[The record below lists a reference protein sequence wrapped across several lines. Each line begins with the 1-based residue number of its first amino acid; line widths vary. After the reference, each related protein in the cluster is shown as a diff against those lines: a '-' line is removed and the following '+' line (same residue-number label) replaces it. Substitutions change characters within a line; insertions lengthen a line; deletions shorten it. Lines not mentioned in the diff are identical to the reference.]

1 MQHSSY
7 LLCVSA
13 KRLWVGLVLTLAMAS
28 MAGAQESDTEPAAAS
43 GTATTDT
50 ASAPSRSKVQE
61 QSLERLL
68 PATQQR
74 RLDIDDQAF
83 LGLFLPAAQP
93 KALGSIILI
102 AGQDEHADWPVLI
115 GPARRQLSAEG
126 WHTLAI
132 SLPERGYAAP
142 GLGDEQ
148 STSPELQYRT
158 QVLARIQAARQVL
171 EAEGGADKDL
181 PIVLLGRGEGALW
194 ALIAAAET
202 GSPPTAALILQD
214 LPVTAEG
221 ETTSTL
227 LLEQWAGPTYDILI
241 SPAEHA
247 EARKLQARRL
257 AHNRYQQLIWPQS
270 GHSELKQQMLIKRLG
285 GWLKRA
291 LSETPGNA

>member
-1 MQHSSY
+1 MQHSSP
-7 LLCVSA
+7 LFDLPAKKLCT
-13 KRLWVGLVLTLAMAS
+13 GLALMLAMAS
-28 MAGAQESDTEPAAAS
+28 MAGAQESNAEPAAAND
-43 GTATTDT
+43 TATTDT
-50 ASAPSRSKVQE
+50 VSAPSRSKVQE

-83 LGLFLPAAQP
+83 LGLFLPAARP

-115 GPARRQLSAEG
+115 GPARRQLSAKG

-132 SLPERGYAAP
+132 SLPERGSADP
-142 GLGDEQ
+142 GLGVEQ
-148 STSPELQYRT
+148 STDQELQYRT

-171 EAEGGADKDL
+171 KAEGGAEKNL

-214 LPVTAEG
+214 LPQTAEG
-221 ETTSTL
+221 ETTSL
-227 LLEQWAGPTYDILI
+227 LLEQWTGPTYDILI
-241 SPAEHA
+241 SPADHA

-270 GHSELKQQMLIKRLG
+270 GHSDLKQQMLIKRVG